1 MAQTPVR
8 TGRSVTKEILAD
20 YDIETPGKA
29 RVQSAARVI
38 DILQL
43 VARDTGSGIP
53 ASEIAETLKLSRQVV
68 YHLLHT
74 LAASGMVRKS
84 GGARYVLGLGVAPI
98 ADGFKRQLSNPDLF
112 GNLVRDA
119 ARMTGETAY
128 LVGWIDGNIV
138 VRATARGEIGIHAG
152 EIPLGTAGNAHARA
166 SGKLLLA
173 MRPDTDV
180 SQYVMRHP
188 LKRRTA
194 KTITTSKQ
202 FALELAK
209 IRADWY
215 STEIEEY
222 EVGLS
227 CMAVP
232 VGQVP
237 SLHALGI
244 SAPTARFLQNQ
255 QAYRKQ
261 LQVIAGRT
269 KR

>member
-1 MAQTPVR
+1 
-8 TGRSVTKEILAD
+8 VT
-20 YDIETPGKA
+20 
-29 RVQSAARVI
+29 
-38 DILQL
+38 
-43 VARDTGSGIP
+43 
-53 ASEIAETLKLSRQVV
+53 
-68 YHLLHT
+68 
-74 LAASGMVRKS
+74 
-84 GGARYVLGLGVAPI
+84 
-98 ADGFKRQLSNPDLF
+98 
-112 GNLVRDA
+112 
-119 ARMTGETAY
+119 
-128 LVGWIDGNIV
+128 
-138 VRATARGEIGIHAG
+138 
-152 EIPLGTAGNAHARA
+152 
-166 SGKLLLA
+166 
-173 MRPDTDV
+173 
-180 SQYVMRHP
+180 RHP

-255 QAYRKQ
+255 EAYRKQ
-261 LQVIAGRT
+261 LQVIAGRM